1 MVALWKFGSAVRVQ
15 SAAVDGWASQTISV
29 SFWLQLV
36 DDIRSLAAGTG
47 IALSG
52 VPMVCQREEQK
63 EGLVVELSVVA
74 AILTS

>member
-1 MVALWKFGSAVRVQ
+1 MEVRQRGSCSIRCRRWVGQPNYFRLL
-15 SAAVDGWASQTISV
+15 
-29 SFWLQLV
+29 WLQLV

-52 VPMVCQREEQK
+52 VPMVCQREEQQ